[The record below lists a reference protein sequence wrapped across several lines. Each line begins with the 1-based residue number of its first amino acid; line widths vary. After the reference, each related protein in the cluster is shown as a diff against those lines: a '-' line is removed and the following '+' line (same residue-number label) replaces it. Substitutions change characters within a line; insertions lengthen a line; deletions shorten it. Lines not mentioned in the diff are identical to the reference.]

1 MNQHYPIYAPGIIR
15 DICLIFTQLQYKS
28 LYHKYLWENKTNL
41 SERISSHGSGI
52 DITKKNAHFL
62 YIFVSICIHT
72 SQEHIFYF
80 AKTHFSYIHSKML
93 LIPNAKMQF
102 SVQTRKTCQKKVD
115 VQPVPLDQMTTPS
128 GWQDFYFCASLLER
142 YFQCF

>member
-1 MNQHYPIYAPGIIR
+1 M
-15 DICLIFTQLQYKS
+15 
-28 LYHKYLWENKTNL
+28 HK
-41 SERISSHGSGI
+41 
-52 DITKKNAHFL
+52 
-62 YIFVSICIHT
+62 HT

-142 YFQCF
+142 YFKDFEDTFRSDSNSIWCSLKIELQNVLHVDVAIKSYAIST